1 MGGVNGDGRGK
12 KRGRDSGPHSFFSFF
27 LFFCARLSYCI
38 SRVGSRPVVLQ
49 SGAQSNRITL
59 VSFVNTELAAAGERM
74 AFVQNYCRG
83 GGPVLL
89 LVPDTPSASPPSF
102 RCVKPAAGVESEASV
117 GRPFR

>member
-1 MGGVNGDGRGK
+1 METGEGRK
-12 KRGRDSGPHSFFSFF
+12 EAETRALIPFFF

-49 SGAQSNRITL
+49 SGAQSNRIPL
-59 VSFVNTELAAAGERM
+59 VSFVNTRAGSGGQRM

-102 RCVKPAAGVESEASV
+102 RCMKRVARVESEASV